1 MEIYFK
7 EIVTIMASRKKYS
20 PAEKRAYYQAQGY
33 AACMAGKRIECK
45 SEKTKASFKAGLK
58 KMQGKTANM
67 PDRKG
72 GNQ

>member
-7 EIVTIMASRKKYS
+7 EIVTIMAKKKYS
-20 PAEKRAYYQAQGY
+20 PVEKRAYYQAQGF

-45 SEKTKASFKAGLK
+45 SEATKASFKAGLK

-72 GNQ
+72 GNK